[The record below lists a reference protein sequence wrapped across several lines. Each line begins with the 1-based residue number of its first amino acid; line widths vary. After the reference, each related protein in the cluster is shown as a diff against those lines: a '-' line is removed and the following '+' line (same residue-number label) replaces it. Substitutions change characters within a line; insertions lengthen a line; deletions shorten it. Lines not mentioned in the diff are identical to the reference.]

1 MGILTPSN
9 SINILFSIDFL
20 VSIIR
25 FLTSRNLFHPYP
37 HQHFAFRIS
46 FLVHILNFS
55 FISFNIMVF
64 FFMLLFYIVSHQSSI
79 LCLCKS
85 GTPSCLCCLSLMGPC
100 SLVCFIIVDTKSL
113 IFLGILPPGG
123 L

>member
-9 SINILFSIDFL
+9 SINIPFSIDFL

-25 FLTSRNLFHPYP
+25 FFTSRNLFHSYP
-37 HQHFAFRIS
+37 HQHFALRVS
-46 FLVHILNFS
+46 FLVHIANFS
-55 FISFNIMVF
+55 FISFTF
-64 FFMLLFYIVSHQSSI
+64 YFFMLLFYIVSHKSSI

-85 GTPSCLCCLSLMGPC
+85 GAPSCLCCLSLMGPC
-100 SLVCFIIVDTKSL
+100 FLVCFIIVDTKSL
-113 IFLGILPPGG
+113 IFLGILPPGD

>member
-9 SINILFSIDFL
+9 SINIPFSIDFL

-25 FLTSRNLFHPYP
+25 FFTSRNLFHPYP

-46 FLVHILNFS
+46 FLVHISNFS
-55 FISFNIMVF
+55 FISFNIMF

-79 LCLCKS
+79 LCLCKF

-100 SLVCFIIVDTKSL
+100 FLACFIIVDTKSL